1 MKRNAL
7 EQQIKKLKDD
17 LLTLGYMVEA
27 ANVTAATALMENDQE
42 TAHALIN
49 NDALINTMRFVLES
63 GVINALST
71 QQTSDHD
78 LRVLTSILD
87 LCTELE
93 RIGDYG
99 KGIANILLRSGGLGM
114 PKLLKDIQYMARKA
128 VDMLHRAMDAFVRED
143 TDTSRSIIKED
154 ALIDAFYEQIYF
166 EAIDHIVDAP
176 TDIERINYVLWVAHN
191 LERVADRTTNI
202 CERTLFIV
210 TGSIS
215 ELSVDEVERF
225 SAEVR

>member
-1 MKRNAL
+1 MDRNSL
-7 EQQIKKLKDD
+7 EQQIKQLIDD

-27 ANVTAATALMENDQE
+27 ANVTAVTALKENDLE
-42 TAHALIN
+42 TASALIN
-49 NDALINTMRFVLES
+49 NDTLINTMRFVLES

-71 QQTSDHD
+71 HQTSAHD

-99 KGIANILLRSGGLGM
+99 KGIASILLKSGGLGT
-114 PKLLKDIQYMARKA
+114 PKLLKDLQYMARKA
-128 VDMLHRAMDAFVRED
+128 VDMLHRAMEAFVTED
-143 TDTSRSIIKED
+143 MKAARSIMKED
-154 ALIDAFYEQIYF
+154 DLIDAFYEQIYF
-166 EAIDHIVDAP
+166 EAIDLIVEAP
-176 TDIERINYVLWVAHN
+176 TNIEQINYVLWVAHN

-202 CERTLFIV
+202 CERTIFIV
-210 TGSIS
+210 TGKIS
-215 ELSVDEVERF
+215 ELSIDEVESF